1 MERDR
6 MTRKRYDQLTRAGRA
21 RVTTGAL
28 LRAAATVALLL
39 CGYFLAPLD
48 RPLDAGTLVKFLLGL
63 VLVGAIVAWQAR
75 RILTS
80 HVPRLQA
87 IQAIA
92 VILPLLLLVFAA
104 IYVAIETNR
113 PGSFTEP
120 LSRIDSLYFTVTVF
134 STVGF
139 GDITPVSEAARLV
152 AVAQMILDLVVLGLG
167 VRLILS
173 AVQRGR
179 AARAAAEVGSGE
191 DGEGTAG

>member
-1 MERDR
+1 MAMERDR

-139 GDITPVSEAARLV
+139 GDIAPKSELARVLTMTQMLMGLV
-152 AVAQMILDLVVLGLG
+152 AVGLVARILFGAMET
-167 VRLILS
+167 
-173 AVQRGR
+173 AV
-179 AARAAAEVGSGE
+179 ARRDDTAAAGP
-191 DGEGTAG
+191 TATD

>member
-1 MERDR
+1 MERDP

-139 GDITPVSEAARLV
+139 GDIAPKSELARVLTMTQMLMGLV
-152 AVAQMILDLVVLGLG
+152 AVGLVARILFGAMET
-167 VRLILS
+167 
-173 AVQRGR
+173 AV
-179 AARAAAEVGSGE
+179 ARRDDTAAAGP
-191 DGEGTAG
+191 TATD

>member
-1 MERDR
+1 

-39 CGYFLAPLD
+39 CAYYFAPLD
-48 RPLDAGTLVKFLLGL
+48 QPLDAGTLVKFLLGL
-63 VLVGAIVAWQAR
+63 VTVGAIVAWQAR

-113 PGSFTEP
+113 PGFHRATEP
-120 LSRIDSLYFTVTVF
+120 NRLPLLHPHRF

-139 GDITPVSEAARLV
+139 GDIAPKSELARVPTMTQMMMGLV
-152 AVAQMILDLVVLGLG
+152 AVGLVARILFG
-167 VRLILS
+167 
-173 AVQRGR
+173 AVET
-179 AARAAAEVGSGE
+179 AVARRDDAAAAGP
-191 DGEGTAG
+191 TAAD

>member
-1 MERDR
+1 MRMERDR

-120 LSRIDSLYFTVTVF
+120 LSRTDSLYFTVTVF

-139 GDITPVSEAARLV
+139 GDIAPKSELARVLTMTQMLTGLIAVGLV
-152 AVAQMILDLVVLGLG
+152 ARILFGAMETAVARRDDT
-167 VRLILS
+167 
-173 AVQRGR
+173 
-179 AARAAAEVGSGE
+179 AAAGP
-191 DGEGTAG
+191 TATD

>member
-63 VLVGAIVAWQAR
+63 VLVGAIVALQAR

-139 GDITPVSEAARLV
+139 GDIAPKSELARVLTMTQMLMGLV
-152 AVAQMILDLVVLGLG
+152 AVGLVARILFGAMET
-167 VRLILS
+167 
-173 AVQRGR
+173 AV
-179 AARAAAEVGSGE
+179 ARRDDTAAAGP
-191 DGEGTAG
+191 TATD

>member
-120 LSRIDSLYFTVTVF
+120 LSRTDSLYFTVTVF

-139 GDITPVSEAARLV
+139 GDIAPKSELARVLTMTQMLMGLIAVGLV
-152 AVAQMILDLVVLGLG
+152 ARILFGAMETAVARRDET
-167 VRLILS
+167 
-173 AVQRGR
+173 
-179 AARAAAEVGSGE
+179 AAAGP
-191 DGEGTAG
+191 TATE